1 MVFIQSSVLLSLHAS
16 LSRSVTGKK
25 KKKMNET
32 HIHTHAE
39 VYLNLQLGGTMCP
52 LEDDL
57 FKMIKNTVRSRA
69 HSAKLVRVD
78 LFDVN
83 LCMHFWQDKKA
94 IRNYKWHNSASLYFR
109 TQECSNYSDGA
120 DAIKSPVSSSAS
132 PLFVRRDRL
141 KFLCLPLILQNKQS
155 RAELEPWLK
164 NQQIL
169 DRTWAHGPRGRIGF
183 CGKGESARLKN
194 EGWTSKGGRGG
205 EGKGGARGAEVWTLG
220 RQSSLS

>member
-1 MVFIQSSVLLSLHAS
+1 MVFIQGSVLFSLHAS

-25 KKKMNET
+25 KKMNET
-32 HIHTHAE
+32 HTHTRAE
-39 VYLNLQLGGTMCP
+39 MYLNLQLGGTMCP

-57 FKMIKNTVRSRA
+57 FRMIKNTVWSRA
-69 HSAKLVRVD
+69 PSAKLVRVD

-94 IRNYKWHNSASLYFR
+94 IRNYKWHNSASPYSR

-132 PLFVRRDRL
+132 PLFVRRDHL

-155 RAELEPWLK
+155 RAELGPWLK

-183 CGKGESARLKN
+183 CGKGESAGLKN
-194 EGWTSKGGRGG
+194 EGWMSKRGGGGG
-205 EGKGGARGAEVWTLG
+205 EGERSRGVNSG
-220 RQSSLS
+220 PP